1 MPGHSKDEDT
11 VYVWVWMLRAIKHF
25 NEVFLLTTTMLL
37 ALPVLADLK
46 LPIHLSDNRVVD
58 NDDAGLTKTLE
69 QNFSPE
75 DRARLRRALTEYA
88 RNTDPD
94 HQLMLQKRKA
104 MHDSISQRFNECN
117 RDNDDSLDR
126 EEATLCLPQVARHFS
141 YVDLD
146 GDGVI
151 TLDELETAY
160 AKMVERQ
167 REAEAMTEAQQQA
180 ATIEA
185 DTDAKLKGKLK
196 SSSPVMPASSSANS
210 SGKEVSGV
218 RKRPS

>member
-1 MPGHSKDEDT
+1 M
-11 VYVWVWMLRAIKHF
+11 
-25 NEVFLLTTTMLL
+25 LTTTMLL
-37 ALPVLADLK
+37 ALPACADLK
-46 LPIHLSDNRVVD
+46 LPIRLSDNRVID
-58 NDDAGLTKTLE
+58 NDDNGLAKTLE
-69 QNFSPE
+69 HNFSPE
-75 DRARLRRALTEYA
+75 DRARLRKALTEYA

-117 RDNDDSLDR
+117 RDNDDTLDR

-151 TLDELETAY
+151 TLEELETAY

-167 REAEAMTEAQQQA
+167 REAESKTEAQQTA
-180 ATIEA
+180 V
-185 DTDAKLKGKLK
+185 TDADIDNKIKNKPK
-196 SSSPVMPASSSANS
+196 TNSPVIPASSSMNS
-210 SGKEVSGV
+210 SGKDGSVI

>member
-1 MPGHSKDEDT
+1 MF
-11 VYVWVWMLRAIKHF
+11 RAIKHL

-37 ALPVLADLK
+37 ALPAFADLK
-46 LPIHLSDNRVVD
+46 LPIRLSDNRVMD
-58 NDDAGLTKTLE
+58 NEDSGLTKTLE
-69 QNFSPE
+69 HNFSPE
-75 DRARLRRALTEYA
+75 DRARLRKALSEYA

-117 RDNDDSLDR
+117 RDNDDTLDR

-151 TLDELETAY
+151 TLDELENAY

-167 REAEAMTEAQQQA
+167 REAESKTEAQQSA
-180 ATIEA
+180 S
-185 DTDAKLKGKLK
+185 TDADIDSKAKNK
-196 SSSPVMPASSSANS
+196 SKSNSSVIPASSSVNS
-210 SGKEVSGV
+210 SGKDGSSL

>member
-1 MPGHSKDEDT
+1 M
-11 VYVWVWMLRAIKHF
+11 
-25 NEVFLLTTTMLL
+25 LTTTMLL
-37 ALPVLADLK
+37 ALPALADLK
-46 LPIHLSDNRVVD
+46 LPIRLTDNRVID
-58 NDDAGLTKTLE
+58 NDDAGLAKTLE
-69 QNFSPE
+69 HNFSPE
-75 DRARLRRALTEYA
+75 DRARLRKALTEYA

-151 TLDELETAY
+151 TLEELENAY

-167 REAEAMTEAQQQA
+167 REAESKTEAQQTA
-180 ATIEA
+180 ITDPEV
-185 DTDAKLKGKLK
+185 DAKSRSRLKPSSVMPT
-196 SSSPVMPASSSANS
+196 SSSVNS
-210 SGKEVSGV
+210 SGKDSSAN